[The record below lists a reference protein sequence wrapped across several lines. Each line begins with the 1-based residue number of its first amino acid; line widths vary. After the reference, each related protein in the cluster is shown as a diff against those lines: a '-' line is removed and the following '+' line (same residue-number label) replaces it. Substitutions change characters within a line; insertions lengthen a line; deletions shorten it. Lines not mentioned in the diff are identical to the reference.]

1 MMQALPRDEG
11 TAYEMRP
18 ASYKSELVEVSRGT
32 PMGELL
38 RRYWHPAGLSSDPS
52 DRSRKGRAL
61 GEDLILFRDG
71 ADKAGLAHARCCRRG
86 TALYYAKVEARGI
99 RCCYHRWLVD
109 TQGHCLEKR
118 CEPQGGVIAV
128 YLNRDI
134 ALSNIGIYTDG
145 MKLSAWAKANGLAYQ
160 TAWRLWRAGKLPIA
174 AEQLP
179 TGTVIVHPPK
189 APTVESVAIGARV
202 SSADQK
208 GDLERQLGRLAEY
221 ASPDGHP
228 LRVRCGLNG
237 YRAKIMRLL
246 SDPAVQTI
254 VVEHRDRLARF
265 GSESIEA
272 ALAACGRKLVVV
284 DETEMKDDLV
294 QDMVDVLTWFCARL
308 YGRRTAKNRAAKALA
323 AAQADG

>member
-1 MMQALPRDEG
+1 
-11 TAYEMRP
+11 
-18 ASYKSELVEVSRGT
+18 
-32 PMGELL
+32 
-38 RRYWHPAGLSSDPS
+38 
-52 DRSRKGRAL
+52 
-61 GEDLILFRDG
+61 
-71 ADKAGLAHARCCRRG
+71 
-86 TALYYAKVEARGI
+86 
-99 RCCYHRWLVD
+99 
-109 TQGHCLEKR
+109 
-118 CEPQGGVIAV
+118 
-128 YLNRDI
+128 
-134 ALSNIGIYTDG
+134 
-145 MKLSAWAKANGLAYQ
+145 MKLPAWAKANGLAYQ
-160 TAWRLWRAGKLPIA
+160 TAWRMWRAGKLPIP

-189 APTVESVAIGARV
+189 APTVESVAIDARV

-208 GDLERQLGRLAEY
+208 GDLERQLGRLAE
-221 ASPDGHP
+221 
-228 LRVRCGLNG
+228 

-308 YGRRTAKNRAAKALA
+308 YGRRAAKNRAAKALA